1 MSNATA
7 WIVHIARVPRNDM
20 DVEMRDRL
28 TGRITSIEA
37 DVVAVRFRLQ
47 SFVELLFD
55 DVNEIHQRGL
65 FIRCRVKPSRHD
77 SPGDDQ

>member
-1 MSNATA
+1 MSNATT

-37 DVVAVRFRLQ
+37 DVVAIRFRPQ

-55 DVNEIHQRGL
+55 DVNEIHQCGL
-65 FIRCRVKPSRHD
+65 FIRCRVKPSWYD
-77 SPGDDQ
+77 PPGDDQ

>member
-1 MSNATA
+1 MPNATA
-7 WIVHIARVPRNDM
+7 RIVHIACVPRNDVN
-20 DVEMRDRL
+20 VEMRDRL

-55 DVNEIHQRGL
+55 DINEIH
-65 FIRCRVKPSRHD
+65 
-77 SPGDDQ
+77 